1 MTVTLLKP
9 PAEEELEAVNDGGCS
24 GCAPVAAELLTS
36 ADGVTYPAVELPAA
50 LVAPD

>member
-24 GCAPVAAELLTS
+24 GCAPVAELLTS

-50 LVAPD
+50 LVDPD